1 MLIISWRAWA
11 AVVLHNAPDGKTLL
25 VVRLTSIPGINW
37 TLKSLSW
44 WYTYDQMYVSGAYE
58 HQWAPACTCRY
69 LAEVQVGG
77 CVAWGTVSGG
87 HFSSLCWSWLSR
99 CLKFSIAWG
108 GGGGG
113 GGGAPLP
120 ACGCGCIGVGVKWM
134 GIRVL
139 ERQLD
144 GFLRP
149 VTDQDRDLTRPDII
163 MQISHRY
170 QTTPKRLFSVL
181 EWC

>member
-1 MLIISWRAWA
+1 
-11 AVVLHNAPDGKTLL
+11 
-25 VVRLTSIPGINW
+25 
-37 TLKSLSW
+37 
-44 WYTYDQMYVSGAYE
+44 MYVSGAYE

-69 LAEVQVGG
+69 LAGVQVGG

-87 HFSSLCWSWLSR
+87 HSSSLCWSWLSR

-113 GGGAPLP
+113 GGGGAPLP
-120 ACGCGCIGVGVKWM
+120 ACGCGCVGVGVKWM
-134 GIRVL
+134 GIRVP

-149 VTDQDRDLTRPDII
+149 VTDQDRDLTRPISSCKLVIATKPLQSDYFLCWSDANPQAWILVVREMSLILLLGQDVAEDIEA
-163 MQISHRY
+163 
-170 QTTPKRLFSVL
+170 PLFPLRSL
-181 EWC
+181 PALLAAF